1 MSDNQDTAKSH
12 DAIDRYKYLPGL
24 LHHIRWVQRFAA
36 ILAEALILLAF
47 LASGMDVSMG
57 GILANIPVVKWAWAT
72 IFSLGVDTSFVVSW
86 VRCRELGRSWHLL
99 WSVPVALGIS
109 FVVFEPVVIQLLQ
122 QALNIEFSEAL
133 RELGINLTLLVYAR
147 AGVAVFLGAILALTN
162 VESNTAKPPK
172 PARPQR
178 KFILFEQVMSKLTL
192 VVRKQVPQPV
202 HTQANDEP
210 PAQLPA
216 PSEQQPVSE
225 EVPPSGY
232 EDISD
237 QPTVDL
243 PVPVEQPVAHIET
256 TLQEREEKVRKL
268 DMTDLRAAER
278 VATVA
283 ALFPNIPDRELGRLS
298 GVSAA
303 TAKKYR
309 SQPSGLLQHTSTV
322 DTDAG
327 Q

>member
-1 MSDNQDTAKSH
+1 MSDYEDTAKNRN
-12 DAIDRYKYLPGL
+12 AIDRYKYLPGL

-36 ILAEALILLAF
+36 ILAEALILIAF

-57 GILANIPVVKWAWAT
+57 GILANIPAVKWAWAT

-162 VESNTAKPPK
+162 VESDAAKLTR

-178 KFILFEQVMSKLTL
+178 KFILFEQVMSKLAL
-192 VVRKQVPQPV
+192 VVRKKVPQPAPTEV
-202 HTQANDEP
+202 NDEL
-210 PAQLPA
+210 PAQLPV
-216 PSEQQPVSE
+216 PSEQQ
-225 EVPPSGY
+225 EVQPSH
-232 EDISD
+232 EVVSD
-237 QPTVDL
+237 QPTIDL
-243 PVPVEQPVAHIET
+243 PVSVEQTVTPIET
-256 TLQEREEKVRKL
+256 TPQEREAKVREL
-268 DMTDLRAAER
+268 DLNGLNAAER
-278 VATVA
+278 VTKVA
-283 ALFPNIPDRELGRLS
+283 ILFPDIPDRELGRLS

-309 SQPSGLLQHTSTV
+309 SQPSGSLQHTSTV